1 MKLAAIAA
9 NRKDIPVILDVCGA
23 GATKLR
29 DDACFEILDS
39 VKVNIIKGN
48 ASEIARIAGENVQT
62 KGVDAAAVEKD
73 LREVAAS
80 LAKRRSCTVVITG
93 KEDIVADE
101 SRVVRV
107 KNGHTMM
114 ADIVGTGCM
123 ASSVIGTFA
132 AVEKDLVSASVA
144 GLVCFEIAAEIAARE
159 AKGPGTFKESLYDS
173 VYSLNSETINRMQRI
188 EE

>member
-1 MKLAAIAA
+1 
-9 NRKDIPVILDVCGA
+9 
-23 GATKLR
+23 
-29 DDACFEILDS
+29 
-39 VKVNIIKGN
+39 
-48 ASEIARIAGENVQT
+48 
-62 KGVDAAAVEKD
+62 
-73 LREVAAS
+73 
-80 LAKRRSCTVVITG
+80 VVITG